1 MKKSSTTFPE
11 VIGQMDQVV
20 EIATQKPLGLTAQV
34 YVHEI
39 ARKLPLYNEKINCKA
54 KGQDKEG
61 NKIEINNVGRWLFG
75 VPGFAGHSRIAP
87 SDSGVL
93 FYFSKKSPKVVHDLV
108 SQIKQAMEESN

>member
-11 VIGQMDQVV
+11 SIGQLDEAV
-20 EIATQKPLGLTAQV
+20 EIVTPKPLGLTAQV
-34 YVHEI
+34 YVQEV
-39 ARKLPLYNEKINCKA
+39 ARKLPLYNEQISCKA

-75 VPGFAGHSRIAP
+75 VPGFTGHSRIVP
-87 SDSGVL
+87 SDNGVL
-93 FYFSKKSPKVVHDLV
+93 LYFSKKSPKVVHDLV